1 VDGRRT
7 FEPTSTLIPT
17 QYTLNSQPHT
27 PYPILHTSYP
37 KPHTL
42 NQVSGAAGWDDLLG
56 ALQRQAEEEEGKGAK
71 GGEMGGEDA
80 GVARSVEASKGEV
93 EVELVLFKSGRKKAL
108 LGKGK
113 S

>member
-1 VDGRRT
+1 
-7 FEPTSTLIPT
+7 
-17 QYTLNSQPHT
+17 
-27 PYPILHTSYP
+27 
-37 KPHTL
+37 
-42 NQVSGAAGWDDLLG
+42 VSGAAGWDDLLG
-56 ALQRQAEEEEGKGAK
+56 ALQRQAEEEEGKGGM
-71 GGEMGGEDA
+71 GGERGGEDA